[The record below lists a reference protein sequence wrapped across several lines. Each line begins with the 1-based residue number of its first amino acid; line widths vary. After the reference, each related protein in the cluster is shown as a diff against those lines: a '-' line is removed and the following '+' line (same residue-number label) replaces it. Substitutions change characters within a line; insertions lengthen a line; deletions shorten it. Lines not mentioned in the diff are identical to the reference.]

1 MTQQAFVPPF
11 LLAASVMNRQFA
23 ESVFPMAKVME
34 SVNRHLAAS
43 IFPTAKVMESVNRHL
58 AASIFPTAKVIESV
72 NRQLAASVLPTAKVI
87 ESVNRQ
93 LAASVLPT
101 AKVIESMNRHLT
113 EVYSLSRIRTHA
125 LWDIQVEH
133 SFNGYLSIENPES
146 LYKEGQWLY
155 LFDQMITHPGLRQVS
170 RKLFSDGYYAL
181 AVERAYVYLN
191 NMVQARAGLTTKDGA
206 DLMRAAFSANS
217 PVLKLNAFQTESEKA
232 EQRGYM
238 DLFAG
243 SMTGIR
249 NLSHMNM
256 NWLMILQLLWN
267 NLCGRITSCANLRA
281 PPRTRR
287 SRRILVP

>member
-1 MTQQAFVPPF
+1 MVNEEDGANNPNRIELTPTSNDEEKPEAVREHLGTSTLTQQAFVPPF
-11 LLAASVMNRQFA
+11 LLAASVINQQLA
-23 ESVFPMAKVME
+23 ESVFPMAKV
-34 SVNRHLAAS
+34 
-43 IFPTAKVMESVNRHL
+43 
-58 AASIFPTAKVIESV
+58 IES
-72 NRQLAASVLPTAKVI
+72 L
-87 ESVNRQ
+87 
-93 LAASVLPT
+93 
-101 AKVIESMNRHLT
+101 NRHLT
-113 EVYSLSRIRTHA
+113 EVYSLSRIGTHA

-133 SFNGYLSIENPES
+133 SFNGYLSIENPET
-146 LYKEGQWLY
+146 LYEERQWLY

-238 DLFAG
+238 DIFAG

-249 NLSHMNM
+249 NPIAHEHELVDDPVVALEQLVWANH
-256 NWLMILQLLWN
+256 LM
-267 NLCGRITSCANLRA
+267 
-281 PPRTRR
+281 RR
-287 SRRILVP
+287 LESTTKNQT